1 MIAINIFILLSTY
14 RFFFL
19 LLQESLVY
27 NIYIQAEESIYI
39 NINKEKNVEK
49 ESMEENKRGVK
60 NRI

>member
-14 RFFFL
+14 RFLFL